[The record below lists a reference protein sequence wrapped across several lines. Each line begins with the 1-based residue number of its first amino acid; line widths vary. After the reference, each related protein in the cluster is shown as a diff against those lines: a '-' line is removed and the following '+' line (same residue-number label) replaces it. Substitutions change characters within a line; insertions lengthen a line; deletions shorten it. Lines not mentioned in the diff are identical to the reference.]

1 MVSFELLLVYLAAI
15 ITLIATPGLVVALV
29 IKNTLQNP
37 HNSFKRAF
45 STICGTNLGSLI
57 LISISIAVILGVTH
71 ISSLALS
78 LLSLLGSCFIFYLGF
93 SSLFATF
100 KAKKVTN
107 ATQSSNLSQ
116 NGMLTPRK
124 CFIQG
129 LFLSLSNPKDILFF
143 IAFFPQFMG
152 ITDSVVFSIAILVF
166 LWILL
171 DFSLL
176 LALSYFAQ
184 KAKLERLQKLIALLS
199 DVVLCGIGVVG
210 IVYGISHLKDTMVK
224 L

>member
-1 MVSFELLLVYLAAI
+1 MLSYELLLVYLVAI
-15 ITLIATPGLVVALV
+15 ITLIATPGHVVALV
-29 IKNTLQNP
+29 IKNALQNP
-37 HNSFKRAF
+37 QNNFKVAF
-45 STICGTNLGSLI
+45 FTICGTNIGSLL
-57 LISISIAVILGVTH
+57 LISIRIAVILGTTR
-71 ISSLALS
+71 ISSFALS

-93 SSLFATF
+93 SSLFALF
-100 KAKKVTN
+100 KASKATN
-107 ATQSSNLSQ
+107 MEQSNNFTNQ
-116 NGMLTPRK
+116 TKLTPRK

-152 ITDSVVFSIAILVF
+152 ITDSMALSIILLAF

-171 DFSLL
+171 DFGLL

-184 KAKLERLQKLIALLS
+184 KAKLKRFQRLITLFS
-199 DVVLCGIGVVG
+199 DLVLCGIGIMG
-210 IVYGISHLKDTMVK
+210 IIYGISHLM